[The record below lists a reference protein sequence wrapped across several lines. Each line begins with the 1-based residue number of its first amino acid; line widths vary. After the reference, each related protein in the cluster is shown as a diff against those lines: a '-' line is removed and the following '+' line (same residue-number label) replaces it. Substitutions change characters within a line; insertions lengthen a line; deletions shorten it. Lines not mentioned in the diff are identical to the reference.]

1 MTKVVTP
8 AGEAKS
14 RLQVNE
20 GVAMD
25 WLVDDSLV
33 ENAGLTVARMTL
45 ARNVRTQGHRH
56 PNCSEVIHLI
66 EGTVEQVLGRDR
78 LAMRPGD
85 TVFIP
90 AGCYHQTTNV
100 GDGDATMV
108 VSYSAGTRIYEA
120 EPKAQG

>member
-1 MTKVVTP
+1 MARLLTP
-8 AGEAKS
+8 AGEARS
-14 RLQVNE
+14 RLEAAE
-20 GVAMD
+20 GLSMD

-45 ARNVRTQGHRH
+45 ARGARTQRHRH

-66 EGTVEQVLGRDR
+66 EGRVDHAIGQERV
-78 LAMRPGD
+78 AMKAGD

-90 AGCYHQTTNV
+90 AGCYHQTTNI
-100 GDGDATMV
+100 GGRDATMI

-120 EPKAQG
+120 E